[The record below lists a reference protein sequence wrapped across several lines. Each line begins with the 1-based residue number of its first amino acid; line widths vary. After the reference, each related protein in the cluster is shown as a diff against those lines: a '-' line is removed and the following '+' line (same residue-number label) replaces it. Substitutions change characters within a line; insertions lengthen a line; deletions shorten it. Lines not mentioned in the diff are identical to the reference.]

1 MTRPIIHFAHANGI
15 ISACYRKF
23 LAELEQSY
31 EVRVVAALGMDPRFP
46 VDNNWRS
53 LTEQLR
59 DSVESQTTPPVIGL
73 GHSLGAMTTYMAGYK
88 YPQLF
93 RALILMEPPIIMGA
107 AAPMMG
113 MAKIFGLGDRV
124 TPAGKSL
131 GRRDTW
137 PSRQVAYDT
146 LRQKKLFRDFDEE
159 CFKDYL
165 RYGLTESE
173 GSVRLTVPVS
183 TEVEIFRK
191 TPTNSWSFRRQLAMP
206 AAVIGGETSEINASG
221 LLDKLAKKH
230 HMLRLQ
236 VPGGHMFPLE
246 HPIESAKFVK
256 DTIAKMVGN
265 P

>member
-1 MTRPIIHFAHANGI
+1 
-15 ISACYRKF
+15 
-23 LAELEQSY
+23 
-31 EVRVVAALGMDPRFP
+31 V
-46 VDNNWRS
+46 
-53 LTEQLR
+53 
-59 DSVESQTTPPVIGL
+59 
-73 GHSLGAMTTYMAGYK
+73 
-88 YPQLF
+88 
-93 RALILMEPPIIMGA
+93 LMEPPIFMGA
-107 AAPMMG
+107 VAPMIG
-113 MAKIFGLGDRV
+113 MAKIFGFVDRV

-137 PSRQVAYDT
+137 PSRQAAYDA

-165 RYGLTESE
+165 RYGLSD
-173 GSVRLTVPVS
+173 GDGVVQLTVPVT

-221 LLDKLAKKH
+221 LLDKLARKH

-246 HPIESAKFVK
+246 RPIETAAFVK
-256 DTIAKMVGN
+256 DTIEKLVGSS
-265 P
+265 